1 MIVLSLQIPGNY
13 SIYFSAPPLAFDK
26 MQQLNNMEK
35 NMINTLTGKEH
46 ALTTFLLGLGI
57 QLQLPQVAA
66 VINWSP
72 LPNFAQSTF

>member
-1 MIVLSLQIPGNY
+1 MIVSSLQIPGNN
-13 SIYFSAPPLAFDK
+13 SVYFSAPPLSFDK

-46 ALTTFLLGLGI
+46 ALTIFFIRARHQIT
-57 QLQLPQVAA
+57 AA
-66 VINWSP
+66 TSRSCNLSP